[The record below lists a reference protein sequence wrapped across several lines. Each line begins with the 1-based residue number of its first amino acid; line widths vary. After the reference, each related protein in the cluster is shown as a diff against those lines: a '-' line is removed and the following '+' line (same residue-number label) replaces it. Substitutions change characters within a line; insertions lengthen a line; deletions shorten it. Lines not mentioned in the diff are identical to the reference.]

1 MAKKKVLIIG
11 GGFGGLNA
19 AKRLKKENLDIL
31 LIDKTNHH
39 LFQPLLYQ
47 VATAV
52 LSPGDI
58 AIPIREILNRQ
69 KNTRVIMGDAASVDK
84 KNKKVILASGDTV
97 PYDDLILAPGSR
109 HSYFGH
115 DEWEIFAPGLKSL
128 NDAIDIRENVLLAFE
143 RAERCEYQPEAQKY
157 LRFVI
162 IGGGPTGVELAS
174 TIAEIAQKSLFRN
187 FRKIKPENS
196 EIFLIEGAERLLRA
210 FPKNLSLYAQ
220 KSLEKMGI
228 KVLIN
233 TIVTD
238 IEKGGARIGDR
249 FIEAN
254 NVIWAAGNQAP
265 SLLKTL
271 KTPLDEA
278 GRVIVSPDLTIPDH
292 PEIFVIGDAAHAL
305 NKKGELLPGIAPVAV
320 QQGRYVAKIIKN
332 NLPKAKRPPFRY
344 FDKGNLAVIGKAKA
358 VGMMGKVKFSGFP
371 AWLVWSMIHI
381 FYLISFTNRLLVLT
395 RWIFWYFTAKLR
407 VRVIKKPIFEKRS
420 TDD

>member
-1 MAKKKVLIIG
+1 MMKKKVLIIG

-19 AKRLKKENLDIL
+19 AKSLNKEDLDIL
-31 LIDKTNHH
+31 LIDKTNNQ

-58 AIPIREILNRQ
+58 ALPIREILKHQ
-69 KNTRVIMGDAASVDK
+69 KNTRILMGNVSSVDK
-84 KNKKVILASGDTV
+84 KNKKVILERGDTV
-97 PYDDLILAPGSR
+97 PYDYLILAPGAR
-109 HSYFGH
+109 HSYFSH
-115 DEWEIFAPGLKSL
+115 DEWEPFAPGLKSL
-128 NDAIDIRENVLLAFE
+128 NDAIDIRENILLAFE
-143 RAERCEYQPEAQKY
+143 QAERCEYPPEAQKY

-196 EIFLIEGAERLLRA
+196 EIFLIEGAERLLQS
-210 FPKNLSLYAQ
+210 FPKSLSINAQ
-220 KSLEKMGI
+220 KSLEKIGI
-228 KVLIN
+228 KVLTN
-233 TIVTD
+233 TVVTD
-238 IEKGGARIGDR
+238 IEKEGVYIGDN

-271 KTPLDEA
+271 ETPLDKA
-278 GRVIVSPDLTIPDH
+278 GRVIVSHDLTIPGH

-305 NKKGELLPGIAPVAV
+305 GKKGELLPGIAPVAV

-332 NLPKAKRPPFRY
+332 NLPKAQRPPFRY
-344 FDKGNLAVIGKAKA
+344 FDKGSLAVIGKAKA
-358 VGMMGKVKFSGFP
+358 VGMIGKVKLSGFP
-371 AWLVWSMIHI
+371 AWLVWSLIHI
-381 FYLISFTNRLLVLT
+381 FYLISFANRFLVLT
-395 RWIFWYFTAKLR
+395 RWFFWYFTAKLR
-407 VRVIKKPIFEKRS
+407 VGIIKKPIFEKQPPR
-420 TDD
+420 D